1 MILFLGEYQHSVDSK
16 GRIIMPAKFRD
27 ELEQRFIITKGLD
40 KCLLIY
46 TENDWDVLNEK
57 VKQLPVTDEG
67 ARRFVRFFFGGA
79 AECECD
85 AQGRVNIPQNLR
97 DYAGI
102 KKDVVSIGVSNR
114 IEMWSRDGWDSYNS
128 DSNYVDKMLAEKMSQ
143 LGI

>member
-1 MILFLGEYQHSVDSK
+1 MFLGEYQHSVDTK
-16 GRIIMPAKFRD
+16 GRVIMPAKFRD
-27 ELEQRFIITKGLD
+27 KLRQRFIVTKGLD

-46 TENDWDVLNEK
+46 TEGDWSALDEK
-57 VKQLPVTDEG
+57 VRQLPVTDEG
-67 ARRFVRFFFGGA
+67 VRKFVRFFFGGA

-102 KKDVVSIGVSNR
+102 QKDVVSIGVSNR
-114 IEMWSRDGWDSYNS
+114 IEMWSREGWDSYNN
-128 DSNYVDKMLAEKMSQ
+128 DSNFIDNMLAEKMSQ